1 MQVLPSAAF
10 MAELVDVHENCGF
23 HGKRSLT
30 LRPNDPMNNGFN
42 SYLAGVSDSIVGP
55 SLDDE
60 LDKGDDVA
68 T

>member
-1 MQVLPSAAF
+1 